1 MGGKGH
7 LYFGFRIQWTETSKA
22 EVIIKQD
29 SCQLNT
35 GQTCCR

>member
-1 MGGKGH
+1 MRGKGH
-7 LYFGFRIQWTETSKA
+7 LYFGFSIQWTETSKA